1 MLGGL
6 LAAYKGW
13 RWIFWFLSI
22 GSGATLVAMI
32 FLLPETARQVVGN
45 GGTSATGIHRLP
57 MPGLLGLS
65 KSLTAMSSVKP
76 SWKIPNPLIC
86 LYTLAHKDTGIIV
99 ATVGILYMACVC
111 IQASLSSIFI
121 SIYHFG
127 EIESGLIYLP
137 FGFGC
142 SLAAYFG
149 GSAYPA

>member
-1 MLGGL
+1 M
-6 LAAYKGW
+6 
-13 RWIFWFLSI
+13 
-22 GSGATLVAMI
+22 AMI
-32 FLLPETARQVVGN
+32 FLSPETARQVVGN
-45 GGTSATGIHRLP
+45 GGISATGIHRLP
-57 MPGLLGLS
+57 IPGLLGLS

-149 GSAYPA
+149 GSAYPT